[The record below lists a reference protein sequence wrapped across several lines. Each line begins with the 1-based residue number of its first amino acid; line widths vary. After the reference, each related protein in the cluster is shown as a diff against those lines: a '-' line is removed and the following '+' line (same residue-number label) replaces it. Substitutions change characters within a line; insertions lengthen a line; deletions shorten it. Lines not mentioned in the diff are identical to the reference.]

1 MRLWG
6 PRFVLVASS
15 YSAQGF
21 CMGILSG
28 RAICQY
34 ACSEVVGHTISYG
47 DSQSC
52 STTFLY
58 EHFGGSSN
66 CQTLFFRLCCPQFVL
81 MASNWVAES
90 SRMGN
95 SPNRAIC
102 PYVVVRLW
110 GPRFVLVAFSA
121 IRLIALKALSSCP
134 FPASDYEHTR
144 YKPNDNKRRRL
155 LVFG

>member
-1 MRLWG
+1 MFWWLPVIQHKVFVWAFWRAEQFARMRVVRLRG
-6 PRFVLVASS
+6 LRLV
-15 YSAQGF
+15 
-21 CMGILSG
+21 I
-28 RAICQY
+28 
-34 ACSEVVGHTISYG
+34 
-47 DSQSC
+47 SQSC

-134 FPASDYEHTR
+134 FPVSDYEHTR